1 MESSILYH
9 RTKER
14 QIKVLSTVEEK
25 SEKSEAGSDNIP
37 FIDTNEIESEAIRA
51 NQIEVSVSHDQ
62 SAYHVVKSCDSE
74 SQSDTQS
81 VSTPDTVILTG

>member
-9 RTKER
+9 RNKER

-25 SEKSEAGSDNIP
+25 SEGSDNIP

-74 SQSDTQS
+74 SQSDTRS